1 MALKKAL
8 NDGPRSCAV
17 FSGVNTLVLKAE
29 KITGANAVGCNSLL
43 CLQPT

>member
-8 NDGPRSCAV
+8 NAGPRSCAV
-17 FSGVNTLVLKAE
+17 FSVANTLVLKAG
-29 KITGANAVGCNSLL
+29 KTIGANAVGCNSLL